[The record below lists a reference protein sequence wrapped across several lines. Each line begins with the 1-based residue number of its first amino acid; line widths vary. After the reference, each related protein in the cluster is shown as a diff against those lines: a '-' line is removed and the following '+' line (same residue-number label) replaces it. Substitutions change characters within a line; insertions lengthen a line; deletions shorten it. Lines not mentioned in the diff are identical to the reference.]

1 MKVLITGANGFIGS
15 YLAHFLLRRGY
26 TVIATARNFHPGTR
40 RLLQGAEQL
49 ELDVMDTEKL
59 GRLSLQADVLVHTA
73 TANDIVSK
81 NTAAGVA
88 LSAVGTKNMLDW
100 AVKNRIERCMVF
112 STFQVYGTELTG
124 TIDETSPLLV
134 QNDYGMNHLF
144 AEMYAEMYHRQ
155 GRIRAVAVR
164 PSNVYGRLLTD
175 SFNRWSLVPGCF
187 CKEAVEKGTITL
199 LSSGLQLRN
208 FVNLENLSRGVAA
221 ILGHFPE
228 RFESYNLAS
237 SRCYTMRE
245 VATITAG
252 VFSELTGKKPEVII
266 AGDKPDTT
274 NQFQVDL
281 SRLRAVG
288 FTEDD
293 RYTLQTE
300 IAELIKYLQTNQ
312 TA

>member
-26 TVIATARNFHPGTR
+26 TVIATARAFHPTTR
-40 RLLQGAEQL
+40 KLLQGAEQI
-49 ELDVMDTEKL
+49 ELDVMDTQRL
-59 GRLSLQADVLVHTA
+59 DGLSLQADILIHTA
-73 TANDIVSK
+73 TANDIISK
-81 NTAAGVA
+81 NTAAGIG
-88 LSAVGTKNMLDW
+88 LSAVGTRNMLDW

-124 TIDETSPLLV
+124 TITESSPLHV

-144 AEMYAEMYHRQ
+144 AELYAEMYSRQ
-155 GRIRAVAVR
+155 GRIRTVAVR
-164 PSNVYGRLLTD
+164 PSNVYGRLLTG

-221 ILGHFPE
+221 ILTHFPD
-228 RFESYNLAS
+228 RFECYNLAS
-237 SRCYTMRE
+237 SRSYTMRE

-252 VFSELTGKKPEVII
+252 VFGEMTGRKPGVII
-266 AGDKPDTT
+266 AGDKPAET
-274 NQFQVDL
+274 NEFRVDL
-281 SRLRAVG
+281 SKLQALG

-293 RYTLQTE
+293 HYTLETE